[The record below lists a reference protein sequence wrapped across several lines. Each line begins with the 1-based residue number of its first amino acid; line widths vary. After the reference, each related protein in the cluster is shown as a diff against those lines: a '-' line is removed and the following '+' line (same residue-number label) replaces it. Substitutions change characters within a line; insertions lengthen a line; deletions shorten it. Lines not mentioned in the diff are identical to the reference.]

1 MRPPSVEGWQG
12 GIEWINTGAY
22 VERINFAGRILNDPD
37 KSGVR
42 DIIDRIKNADSTT
55 EHITSDE
62 LVDRCLDVLGPL
74 DVMESTR
81 TGIKKYALKYGELSW
96 NDGVSSSNFDYAA
109 VAIIQLVVSTQEYQ
123 TV

>member
-1 MRPPSVEGWQG
+1 MC
-12 GIEWINTGAY
+12 I
-22 VERINFAGRILNDPD
+22 
-37 KSGVR
+37 R
-42 DIIDRIKNADSTT
+42 DR
-55 EHITSDE
+55 
-62 LVDRCLDVLGPL
+62 VDRCLDVLGPL